1 MALMALARCSVGR
14 VRVGGA
20 LAMFLA
26 LGASLTPVP
35 CARLAA
41 ESTPEPVTGEHVKVS
56 PYELV
61 QRPDRA
67 VQRELTGGSSLPNT
81 GRR

>member
-1 MALMALARCSVGR
+1 MALATCSVGR

-41 ESTPEPVTGEHVKVS
+41 EATPEHRPALSTADVS
-56 PYELV
+56 ACAWRY
-61 QRPDRA
+61 
-67 VQRELTGGSSLPNT
+67 G
-81 GRR
+81 